1 LRYRALTLGELI
13 LLNRLRAEE
22 QIRRAIA
29 IHTTRARMRPHALPR
44 PAQNIVREDM
54 ARIGFVGLAK
64 HLALAHAQ
72 LDQRA
77 DTAADKVDK
86 ALQAGLSA
94 VDGFEKQAIASLET
108 DIGEFVKAVEHG
120 SNSLKNG
127 SG

>member
-1 LRYRALTLGELI
+1 
-13 LLNRLRAEE
+13 
-22 QIRRAIA
+22 
-29 IHTTRARMRPHALPR
+29 
-44 PAQNIVREDM
+44 M

-94 VDGFEKQAIASLET
+94 VDGFEKQALASLET